1 VGRQEPIHHAEAAA
15 LAVAADFMA
24 AVVAAD
30 ITVNEIS

>member
-24 AVVAAD
+24 AVAAD
-30 ITVNEIS
+30 ITVDEIS